1 MYSYVLEKNKS
12 PFTSSDAFTIFRL
25 LRWLIGKLRFIN
37 KENINMYSSYIGTGV
52 KVRCMNNF
60 SSFTNVDVYDIYDVM
75 YVTSS
80 VNDMPNI
87 NDKFKFDVND
97 SP

>member
-1 MYSYVLEKNKS
+1 
-12 PFTSSDAFTIFRL
+12 
-25 LRWLIGKLRFIN
+25 
-37 KENINMYSSYIGTGV
+37 MYSSYIGTGV